1 VFSDP
6 KARFEYVPNCPE
18 DDPVTPPVAKSM
30 VSAPSDE
37 PSLVV
42 NVQLVG
48 VAIEADAHKDRA
60 AAHRSDFIE
69 FLPFAAIS
77 NVLRLSLRLFCDLT
91 SILYHRRKFGFGL
104 RFSWR
109 CARGSQGQR
118 IDGVTD
124 VAHII
129 VVGNEKGGSG
139 KSTTCM
145 HVGTALARMGFRVG
159 ALDLDLRQRSF
170 GRYVENRRAYMERMG
185 LNLPSPEYMALPEV
199 DTATLQPDENAYDAR
214 LSAAIAAMEP
224 ASDFIVIDCPGSHT
238 RLSQFAHSLADTL
251 ITPLN
256 DSFVDF
262 DLLARVDP
270 ETGKVKGPSIYSEM
284 VWGARQLR
292 AQAGLK
298 PIDWIVLRNRLGA
311 QQMHNKKK
319 VGAALEELSRR
330 IGFRVAP
337 GFSERVIF
345 RELFPRGLTLLDL
358 KDTGVDQ
365 LNISNI
371 AARQEVRDLIAA
383 LRLPAVSSGA

>member
-1 VFSDP
+1 LGQGKEGLADFRQLGLIP
-6 KARFEYVPNCPE
+6 VPRPE
-18 DDPVTPPVAKSM
+18 FCRAGR
-30 VSAPSDE
+30 
-37 PSLVV
+37 SLVS
-42 NVQLVG
+42 G
-48 VAIEADAHKDRA
+48 EGHM
-60 AAHRSDFIE
+60 
-69 FLPFAAIS
+69 
-77 NVLRLSLRLFCDLT
+77 
-91 SILYHRRKFGFGL
+91 
-104 RFSWR
+104 
-109 CARGSQGQR
+109 
-118 IDGVTD
+118 
-124 VAHII
+124 AHII

-145 HVGTALARMGFRVG
+145 HVGTALARLGFRVG

-170 GRYVENRRAYMERMG
+170 GRYVENRRAYMARAG
-185 LNLPSPEYMALPEV
+185 LTLPSPDYRELPEV
-199 DTATLQPDENAYDAR
+199 AADALAPGENAFDAR
-214 LSAAIAAMEP
+214 LANAIAALEP
-224 ASDFIVIDCPGSHT
+224 VSDFIVIDCPGSHT
-238 RLSQFAHSLADTL
+238 RLSQVAHSLADTL

-284 VWGARQLR
+284 VWNARQLR

-358 KDTGVDQ
+358 RDTGVDQ
-365 LNISNI
+365 LNLSNI
-371 AARQEVRDLIAA
+371 AARQEVRDLVTE
-383 LRLPAVSSGA
+383 LRLPGVRVDF